1 MTAVGRTGL
10 DKSVTSAQFLWTDAH
25 PLKLTLLLT
34 VSVTEPKAGRKK
46 VMLCCLY
53 SLQGLL
59 LGHGLCRVSPGV
71 GCREVITV
79 EAGWFAFL
87 TGRGYWENDELFIE

>member
-34 VSVTEPKAGRKK
+34 VSVTEPKAGREK
-46 VMLCCLY
+46 VMPCCLY

-59 LGHGLCRVSPGV
+59 LGHGSCRVSPG
-71 GCREVITV
+71 G
-79 EAGWFAFL
+79 L
-87 TGRGYWENDELFIE
+87 